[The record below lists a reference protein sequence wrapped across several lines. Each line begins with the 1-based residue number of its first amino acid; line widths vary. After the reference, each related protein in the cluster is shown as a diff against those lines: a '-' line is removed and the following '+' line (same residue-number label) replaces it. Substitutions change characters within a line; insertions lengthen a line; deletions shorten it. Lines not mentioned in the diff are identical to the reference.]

1 MVVDK
6 FCFTLAQHRVLSN
19 SLQPSPIVEELA
31 ATFLELFETFKF
43 SKKLD
48 KWVSFVKSFSCPM
61 AWRFVFSTC
70 RGFTECGDE
79 ASLFFTAWR
88 FVSCC
93 SGVSSELGFDLKASS
108 CLDAREFVVCSC
120 SGCGFKEFG
129 PDNSGN
135 SVNNQWRSLKNL
147 YWTTTKKTFFICGTT
162 CLNLFMYLN
171 FFLKK
176 KKKDKENRN
185 RLTKG
190 ATK

>member
-6 FCFTLAQHRVLSN
+6 FCFTLAWHRVLSN
-19 SLQPSPIVEELA
+19 SLQPSPIVKELA
-31 ATFLELFETFKF
+31 ATLLELFETFKF

-48 KWVSFVKSFSCPM
+48 NWVSFVKSLSCPM
-61 AWRFVFSTC
+61 AWRFVFSRC
-70 RGFTECGDE
+70 RGFTECDNK
-79 ASLFFTAWR
+79 ALLFFTAWR

-93 SGVSSELGFDLKASS
+93 SGVSSELVFDLKVSS
-108 CLDAREFVVCSC
+108 YCEARKFVVCSC

-147 YWTTTKKTFFICGTT
+147 YWTTTKKTFFICRTT

-176 KKKDKENRN
+176 KK
-185 RLTKG
+185 G
-190 ATK
+190 

>member
-6 FCFTLAQHRVLSN
+6 SCFTLARHRVLSN
-19 SLQPSPIVEELA
+19 SLQPSSNVKELA

-48 KWVSFVKSFSCPM
+48 KWVSFVKAFSCPM
-61 AWRFVFSTC
+61 AWRFVFSRC
-70 RGFTECGDE
+70 WGFTASGDK

-108 CLDAREFVVCSC
+108 YLDPREFVFCSC
-120 SGCGFKEFG
+120 SGFVFKEFG

-147 YWTTTKKTFFICGTT
+147 YWQ
-162 CLNLFMYLN
+162 
-171 FFLKK
+171 KK
-176 KKKDKENRN
+176 KHSSSVK
-185 RLTKG
+185 
-190 ATK
+190 

>member
-6 FCFTLAQHRVLSN
+6 FCFTLARHRVLSN
-19 SLQPSPIVEELA
+19 SSQPSPIVKELA
-31 ATFLELFETFKF
+31 ATFLEPFETFKF

-48 KWVSFVKSFSCPM
+48 KWVSFVKTFSCPM
-61 AWRFVFSTC
+61 AWRFVFSRC
-70 RGFTECGDE
+70 REFTESGDK

-108 CLDAREFVVCSC
+108 YLDAREFVVCSC
-120 SGCGFKEFG
+120 SSCGFTEFG

-147 YWTTTKKTFFICGTT
+147 YWQ
-162 CLNLFMYLN
+162 
-171 FFLKK
+171 KK
-176 KKKDKENRN
+176 KHSLSVK
-185 RLTKG
+185 
-190 ATK
+190 

>member
-6 FCFTLAQHRVLSN
+6 FSFTLARHRVVSN
-19 SLQPSPIVEELA
+19 SLQSSPNVKELA
-31 ATFLELFETFKF
+31 TTLSELFETFKF

-48 KWVSFVKSFSCPM
+48 KWVSFVKSLSCPM
-61 AWRFVFSTC
+61 AWRFVFSRC
-70 RGFTECGDE
+70 RGFTECGNK

-93 SGVSSELGFDLKASS
+93 SEVPSELGFDLKASS
-108 CLDAREFVVCSC
+108 YLDPREFVVCSC

-147 YWTTTKKTFFICGTT
+147 YWQ
-162 CLNLFMYLN
+162 
-171 FFLKK
+171 KK
-176 KKKDKENRN
+176 KHSLSVK
-185 RLTKG
+185 
-190 ATK
+190 

>member
-19 SLQPSPIVEELA
+19 SLQPSPIVKELA

-48 KWVSFVKSFSCPM
+48 KWVSFVKSLSCPM
-61 AWRFVFSTC
+61 AWRFVFSKC
-70 RGFTECGDE
+70 WGFTECGDE

-93 SGVSSELGFDLKASS
+93 SGVSSELVFDLKASS
-108 CLDAREFVVCSC
+108 YLEARKVVVCSC

-147 YWTTTKKTFFICGTT
+147 YWQKKPFII
-162 CLNLFMYLN
+162 CLIIRLHLFIYFN
-171 FFLKK
+171 FFEKK
-176 KKKDKENRN
+176 K
-185 RLTKG
+185 G
-190 ATK
+190 